1 MKDKRCEPVRCELE
15 ELTLNDNFSAA
26 TDEHLR
32 ACSDCREFQRQQT
45 KLRQIVGSLGT
56 VNAPADFDFRLRAR
70 LAADAAAPGFRFWSL
85 TVKGLA
91 TAAVL
96 VVFGVG
102 AVMVWQRMDDRE
114 PAVAVTQPP
123 QVEQPVVREDTG
135 RLAGV
140 EQGFLAPQSG
150 FIDKTSG
157 PAVADKSAP
166 QRQKPERSRPANTPK
181 RTISTVDFSSERATV
196 ISNTRPVADTAT
208 VFPIEA
214 SLQSV
219 KVSLDDG
226 RGNARTISFPTVSFG
241 SQRVLTTSN
250 QFTSKGA
257 W

>member
-1 MKDKRCEPVRCELE
+1 MKDKRCEPVRRELE
-15 ELTLNDNFSAA
+15 ELMLNDNFSAA
-26 TDEHLR
+26 TGEHLR
-32 ACSDCREFQRQQT
+32 TCFECREFQRQQT

-70 LAADAAAPGFRFWSL
+70 LVADAEAPSFRFWTI

-102 AVMVWQRMDDRE
+102 AVMVWQRVDDPT
-114 PAVAVTQPP
+114 PAVAVAQPP
-123 QVEQPVVREDTG
+123 QVTAPEAGAGEDPN
-135 RLAGV
+135 RQVHWINDSLMN
-140 EQGFLAPQSG
+140 
-150 FIDKTSG
+150 
-157 PAVADKSAP
+157 PAVADNRTATP
-166 QRQKPERSRPANTPK
+166 PRKPKPSRPANTPK
-181 RTISTVDFSSERATV
+181 RTVSTVDFSSERATV
-196 ISNTRPVADTAT
+196 ISNTPPAVDNAT

-241 SQRVLTTSN
+241 SQRVLTTTAN
-250 QFTSKGA
+250 QFNSKGE

>member
-1 MKDKRCEPVRCELE
+1 MREKRCEPVRRELE
-15 ELTLNDNFSAA
+15 ELMLNDNFSGA
-26 TDEHLR
+26 TTEHLR
-32 ACSDCREFQRQQT
+32 TCFECREFQRQQT

-70 LAADAAAPGFRFWSL
+70 LAADAEAPSFRFWSFTL
-85 TVKGLA
+85 KGLA
-91 TAAVL
+91 TAVVL

-102 AVMVWQRMDDRE
+102 AVMVWQRMDDPA

-123 QVEQPVVREDTG
+123 QVTAPEAGVREEPS
-135 RLAGV
+135 RAGNSV
-140 EQGFLAPQSG
+140 AFSVTNPS
-150 FIDKTSG
+150 
-157 PAVADKSAP
+157 VADNYTAP
-166 QRQKPERSRPANTPK
+166 PRRKPERSRPANTPK
-181 RTISTVDFSSERATV
+181 RTVSTVDFSSERATV
-196 ISNTRPVADTAT
+196 ISNTPPTVDNAT

-241 SQRVLTTSN
+241 SQRVLTNTAN
-250 QFTSKGA
+250 QFNSKGE

>member
-1 MKDKRCEPVRCELE
+1 MKDKRCEPVRRELE
-15 ELTLNDNFSAA
+15 ELMLNDNFSAA
-26 TDEHLR
+26 TTEHLR
-32 ACSDCREFQRQQT
+32 TCFECREFQRQQT

-70 LAADAAAPGFRFWSL
+70 LVADAEAPSFRFWSF

-102 AVMVWQRMDDRE
+102 AVMVWQRMDDPA
-114 PAVAVTQPP
+114 PAVAVTQPS
-123 QVEQPVVREDTG
+123 QVEQPAVREDVG
-135 RLAGV
+135 GLAGV
-140 EQGFLAPQSG
+140 TQSSIALPG
-150 FIDKTSG
+150 
-157 PAVADKSAP
+157 VADNNPIVADNTTPPRKL
-166 QRQKPERSRPANTPK
+166 RRSRPANTPK
-181 RTISTVDFSSERATV
+181 RTVSTVDFSSERATV
-196 ISNTRPVADTAT
+196 ISNTHPLVDNAT

-226 RGNARTISFPTVSFG
+226 RGNARTILLPTVSFG
-241 SQRVLTTSN
+241 SPRVLTTTAN
-250 QFTSKGA
+250 QFNSKGE